1 METAVPV
8 EPSSATVVMVA
19 TVVPAVLAALV
30 VRDSTAWGQT
40 EGTVV
45 TVVPVVR
52 AERVVRRRL
61 ASPVM
66 VATAVHLVSVA
77 LAEPEELQATVATV
91 A

>member
-1 METAVPV
+1 
-8 EPSSATVVMVA
+8 MVA

-30 VRDSTAWGQT
+30 VRDSTERGRA
-40 EGTVV
+40 EV
-45 TVVPVVR
+45 TRARAVPVVR